1 MAREEMLQLLAERIL
16 AVECDH
22 PVRVG
27 VDGIT
32 AAGKTTLADELA
44 GVLADQP
51 CKLIRVS
58 LDDFHNPP
66 EVRYRLGRYSPEG
79 YYRDAMDIASIR
91 DLLLLPLGPGG
102 NRSYRAGAYSQPDS
116 SDLELEAHIAP
127 NDAIALIDG
136 VFLFRPE
143 LNDCWDYRV
152 FIEVEQSLAVE
163 RGLKRDLVWIKD
175 EAEARRRYEERYV
188 PGERLYLDAVRP
200 WEFVDAIV
208 TNDNLSLPELRLRV

>member
-1 MAREEMLQLLAERIL
+1 MDREEMLQLLAEPIL
-16 AVECDH
+16 AVARNH
-22 PVRVG
+22 RVRVG
-27 VDGIT
+27 IDGIT

-51 CKLIRVS
+51 RKLIRVS

-102 NRSYRAGAYSQPDS
+102 NRSYRAGNYSQPDS
-116 SDLELEAHIAP
+116 SDLEFEAHTAP

-136 VFLFRPE
+136 IFLFRPE

-152 FIEVEQSLAVE
+152 FIEVQQSLAVE
-163 RGLKRDLVWIKD
+163 RGIKRDLVWIKD

-200 WEFVDAIV
+200 WELVDAIV
-208 TNDNLSLPELRLRV
+208 TNDNPTMPGLRFRI